1 MLERPGLLPPV
12 LALALVLAGGSLAA
26 QTMSSTDTMPI
37 RVRGEISGVEA
48 GRVTVQNRD
57 GGVTELKLA
66 PDAKVFT
73 LTPTDAK
80 SVATEAFIGAAGASE
95 QKERIKAAVVVVYP
109 QGATG
114 ESSDYLTWDL
124 TPDST
129 MRNGVVRSV
138 ESGPDGQVVALS
150 YPQGGSTV
158 VIPPEATVMAL
169 AQADHNLLRK
179 GAQIFVPS
187 AEKGSDGSLEADM
200 VAVGTDGF
208 KPPL

>member
-1 MLERPGLLPPV
+1 MLQRPGLLSPAV
-12 LALALVLAGGSLAA
+12 ALALVLGAENLAA
-26 QTMSSTDTMPI
+26 QTMSSTDTMPV

-48 GRVTVQNRD
+48 GRVTVRNHD
-57 GGVTELKLA
+57 GGTTELRLA

-73 LTPTDAK
+73 LAPADAK

-109 QGATG
+109 QGGAG

-138 ESGPDGQVVALS
+138 ESGPDGQIVGLS

-158 VIPPEATVMAL
+158 VIPPDATVMSL
-169 AQADHNLLRK
+169 AQADHGLLRQ

-200 VAVGTDGF
+200 VAVGKDGF
-208 KPPL
+208 RPPL